1 MQRINGIEVLTT
13 VEELVVPTQT
23 AVIVIDMQNYA
34 ISAQGGPARAGEDIS
49 QLVAM
54 APRLQNLLHSAREA
68 GVLVTYAEHI
78 MQNSLGAN
86 LSAAPMLYQ
95 LQLRPVRYV
104 THVVEGTWEAQTID
118 ELAPQVGDVVVRK
131 ATAHGGSA
139 LYKTVLD
146 DVFRMRGITSLIV
159 AGQVTDGCVLRTA
172 VDALQYSYY
181 PIIVRECVGSMFQQS
196 HKAALAWMETRFPM
210 FDLDEVLTTWDV

>member
-1 MQRINGIEVLTT
+1 MQQINGVEVLTT
-13 VEELVVPTQT
+13 VDELVAPTQT
-23 AVIVIDMQNYA
+23 AIIIIDMQNYA

-54 APRLQNLLHSAREA
+54 TPHLQSLLQAAREA

-118 ELAPQVGDVVVRK
+118 ELAPQASDIIVRK

-139 LYKTVLD
+139 LYKTILD
-146 DVFRMRGITSLIV
+146 DVFRLRDIRSVIV

-172 VDALQYSYY
+172 VDALQHSYY
-181 PIIVRECVGSMFQQS
+181 PIIVRECVGSMFQKS
-196 HKAALAWMETRFPM
+196 HEAALAWMETRFPM
-210 FDLDEVLTTWDV
+210 FDLDEVLTTWRS

>member
-95 LQLRPVRYV
+95 LQLRPDYSGRRSQDA
-104 THVVEGTWEAQTID
+104 WDQ
-118 ELAPQVGDVVVRK
+118 ELDPD
-131 ATAHGGSA
+131 
-139 LYKTVLD
+139 
-146 DVFRMRGITSLIV
+146 RGLHRRICARHRGRNRAIRL
-159 AGQVTDGCVLRTA
+159 LRNHHPRLCNLLRPA
-172 VDALQYSYY
+172 
-181 PIIVRECVGSMFQQS
+181 R
-196 HKAALAWMETRFPM
+196 
-210 FDLDEVLTTWDV
+210 